1 MKLNKFF
8 FYGTMMLMACAHSV
22 SAQFS
27 IGGTP
32 KGFSPKVNQSI
43 EIAKMPTFDVD
54 AMLLEDETLN
64 IKGNGPYRFGKNF
77 DVNLNPNNSG
87 SWFTYPNGDR
97 LWQLQI
103 SSTDAYSINLQFSYY
118 QLPPDAEMFVYNH
131 NRTMV
136 IGAFTHLN
144 NQDDHLFA
152 TDLVQGD
159 QIIVEYFEPKHVS
172 GMGSFNISTVTHAYR
187 NIFSED
193 FTKGFGT
200 SGSCQNNV
208 ACPLASGWEDQ
219 IKSSVMLVSGG
230 NGFCSGSLVN
240 NTAQDGKPYVL
251 TANHCGSSGFG
262 SWVFRFNWQSAT
274 CNNPASSPSFQSLTG
289 SVQRASSAGSDFSLV
304 EITGGLS
311 NGTIPANYNV
321 YFSGWS
327 NLNVPADS
335 AYGIHHPD
343 GDIKKF
349 SAATN
354 ATQSSTMS
362 GAQCWRVGQWT
373 SGCTEGGSS
382 GSPLYDQNKRI
393 VGQLYGGPS
402 FCGAPP
408 SSMYDNYGKF
418 STSWLGGGTN
428 STQLKFWLDPSN
440 SGATVLDGYDPNG
453 VVLALDASILNVVSP
468 VDGFSTCNTS
478 ITPTVTV
485 KNNGQTALTTFTINS
500 SINGG
505 TAVPFNW
512 TGNLASAQTTVIS
525 LPAIT
530 GLSAGNQTLVFELIN
545 PNNGTDLN
553 TANNQRTVS
562 FTVINPTPIVSIPV
576 FQGAETTPFPGNNWS
591 ILNPNNN
598 VTWTSTTA
606 ASGLGNSN
614 RSFRMDNYSTD
625 ISGQSD
631 FIISPYMDFSA
642 AVTPLRLNFNVA
654 YARYSTTTASDSLI
668 ISISTNCGET
678 WTRIYNKGSIG
689 LSTVGNTVV
698 TTSFVP
704 TATQWRNETLNLNNY
719 IGNDKVQIRFQNK
732 SNYGNNLYIDDINIA
747 NSFTSVD
754 EFEQTLTI
762 DVFPNP
768 AQGVFTVS
776 SGNNANIQE
785 IRIFDTIGKEVYRST
800 EISGNKKE
808 IRAAFER
815 GIYFVKVS
823 ANNQQIVKKI
833 IINK

>member
-1 MKLNKFF
+1 
-8 FYGTMMLMACAHSV
+8 MLTYTQTAM
-22 SAQFS
+22 AQFS
-27 IGGTP
+27 VGGVP

-43 EIAKMPTFDVD
+43 AIAKMPAFDVN

-77 DVNLNPNNSG
+77 DVNLNPDNSG

-103 SSTDAYSINLQFSYY
+103 SSTNAYSINLQFSYY
-118 QLPPDAEMFVYNH
+118 QLPPDAEMFVYNLS
-131 NRTMV
+131 RSMV

-144 NQDDHLFA
+144 NQDDQLFA

-159 QIIVEYFEPKHVS
+159 QVIVEYFEPRHVS

-187 NIFSED
+187 NIFGEEFS
-193 FTKGFGT
+193 KGFGT
-200 SGSCQNNV
+200 SGACQNNV

-219 IKSSVMLVSGG
+219 IKSSLMLVSGG
-230 NGFCSGSLVN
+230 NGFCSGALVN

-262 SWVFRFNWQSAT
+262 SWVFRFNWQSPT
-274 CNNPASSPSFQSLTG
+274 CNNPSSSPSFQSLTG

-327 NLNVPADS
+327 NLNVAADS

-349 SAATN
+349 SAAPN
-354 ATQSSTMS
+354 PTQSTTMS

-393 VGQLYGGPS
+393 MGQLFGGPS
-402 FCGAPP
+402 YCGAPA
-408 SSMYDNYGKF
+408 SSMFDNYGKF

-428 STQLKFWLDPSN
+428 STQLKFWLDPTN
-440 SGATVLDGYDPNG
+440 SGATVLDGYDPNA
-453 VVLALDASILNVVSP
+453 VSLTLDASILNVAAP
-468 VDGFSTCNTS
+468 AEGFATCNTS
-478 ITPTVTV
+478 ITPSITV
-485 KNNGQTALTTFTINS
+485 KNNGTDNLSSFTINS
-500 SINGG
+500 ALDGG
-505 TAVPFNW
+505 TPVPFDW
-512 TGNLASAQTTVIS
+512 TGNLSTSQTQLLT
-525 LPAIT
+525 LPAFTGIT
-530 GLSAGNQTLVFELIN
+530 PGNHTLAFELIN
-545 PNNGTDLN
+545 PNNSNDLN
-553 TANNQRTVS
+553 TANNQRIVN
-562 FTVINPTPIVSIPV
+562 FTVINPVPLVTIPV
-576 FQGAETTPFPGNNWS
+576 FQGAEITPFPGNNWS

-598 VTWTSTTA
+598 VTWQATTA
-606 ASGLGNSN
+606 ASGLGNSTK
-614 RSFRMDNYSTD
+614 SFRMDNYTTD
-625 ISGQSD
+625 ITGQSD
-631 FIISPYMDFSA
+631 FIVSPYMDFSS
-642 AVTPLRLNFNVA
+642 AVTPLRVNFNVA

-668 ISISTNCGET
+668 ISVSTNCGET
-678 WTRIYNKGSIG
+678 WTRIYNKGGIN

-698 TTSFVP
+698 TSSFVP
-704 TATQWRNETLNLNNY
+704 NATQWRNETLNLNNY

-747 NSFTSVD
+747 NSFASID
-754 EFEQTLTI
+754 EFEQNAGI
-762 DVFPNP
+762 EVFPNP
-768 AQGVFTVS
+768 SQGVFTIS
-776 SGNNANIQE
+776 AQNKEKINE
-785 IRIFDTIGKEVYRST
+785 IYIFDAIGKQVYRNN
-800 EISGNKKE
+800 EIKGN
-808 IRAAFER
+808 IIDINAALES
-815 GIYFVKVS
+815 GIYFVK
-823 ANNQQIVKKI
+823 ATINNQNIIRKI